1 MSGDKEVR
9 IILKDIEAKY
19 KEGPLM
25 GLAPPPLTLRV
36 IQAS

>member
-25 GLAPPPLTLRV
+25 GLAPPPLTLPV
-36 IQAS
+36 IQVS